1 MIRRR
6 FVSEMQ
12 RRFNLLAQA
21 VRKLVVTEDA
31 FGLRVNPMMILQADQ
46 AWRFATDSGK
56 IDAYKNWLQKEV
68 DAKVLTVSGT
78 GDPWTSTYIESG
90 YKKGVERAYIDV
102 NKKFDFYSGS
112 QQEFLRDA
120 FNSPEMMSKV
130 QLLMTRSFE
139 ELKGVTAAMSQQMGR
154 ILSDGLIKG
163 EGPAKIAR
171 SLTDNIKKLTRTRA
185 NVIARTEIIHA
196 HAEGQLDSFQRLNI
210 EEVSAMVE
218 WSTAG
223 DDRVCEQC
231 LSLEGETFTIEEAR
245 GQIPL
250 HPNCRCAWMPSDM
263 QRKTVPGKRPSG
275 PIGAPTTKP
284 DIITRIPTKKA
295 PQVIPGTP
303 KPALKT
309 VDRHLLQLTD
319 SLKTGV
325 SQDYSSAFA
334 NELAVLSKKFP
345 KVAKK
350 LNSIN
355 IASRTGSTLA
365 DAGKV
370 TDKLWKINLNKKYF
384 APTSKWD
391 IARGLK
397 LSVKRNLSAGKGD
410 VSEVLTHEFGH
421 LVNRTLS
428 TKAKTQIE
436 SLWWKAQLDDGG
448 KALMK
453 ALGKYANT
461 NSSEMFSEA
470 FVQWR
475 AGNTNALVKKIMRLA
490 KVKGKPGKLVGKALV
505 EKLKTPVKITKK
517 VTKTIPAKIRR
528 MTKKEIDDLL
538 IRREVLE
545 ESYKKAAWG
554 SEKYKTIKSTL
565 EDINSVLRGELSID
579 KIGMTKVI
587 PKALELTKQELL
599 NDILDQWFDGPGVT
613 MIREGESALKNFNVA
628 LKKLIDPKMSKYSIA
643 AIKKGLQESL
653 KDAKMLNTFFDTLPK
668 FKGQVFR
675 GGSFK
680 QLKGFSNLKP
690 GMIWKQIGTVST
702 SKNMKIAN
710 EFIKVAHNADF
721 DSLYIL
727 EIKTKTATD
736 ISKFAP
742 VRFKDQLEV
751 VLRHDTQYKILK
763 VTDIFDKR
771 LKQNV
776 KHIVMQ
782 EV

>member
-1 MIRRR
+1 
-6 FVSEMQ
+6 
-12 RRFNLLAQA
+12 
-21 VRKLVVTEDA
+21 
-31 FGLRVNPMMILQADQ
+31 
-46 AWRFATDSGK
+46 
-56 IDAYKNWLQKEV
+56 
-68 DAKVLTVSGT
+68 
-78 GDPWTSTYIESG
+78 
-90 YKKGVERAYIDV
+90 
-102 NKKFDFYSGS
+102 
-112 QQEFLRDA
+112 
-120 FNSPEMMSKV
+120 
-130 QLLMTRSFE
+130 
-139 ELKGVTAAMSQQMGR
+139 MGR

-171 SLTDNIKKLTRTRA
+171 SLTDNIKKMTRTRA

-397 LSVKRNLSAGKGD
+397 LSVKRNLSAGKGN

-448 KALMK
+448 KALTK

-490 KVKGKPGKLVGKALV
+490 NVKGKPEKFVGKALV
-505 EKLKTPVKITKK
+505 EKLKTPIKISKKVVKK
-517 VTKTIPAKIRR
+517 VTDTNTAWLKLTGEGKRLAKSDPKHIAFILKHNLKQEEYSALRTWSFGSWRNIRKQDIGALKNLRKSDKLLYKSFYDAASKLPDNKATLYRGLRLTPDDIGALHKLEGKVYILNQSSSFTSDFEIAKVFAKGQVEGPGMKVTKNFVSTIWKVKAKTG
-528 MTKKEIDDLL
+528 KEIDTIGYTGLKENL
-538 IRREVLE
+538 MLKGTRIRV
-545 ESYKKAAWG
+545 
-554 SEKYKTIKSTL
+554 T
-565 EDINSVLRGELSID
+565 
-579 KIGMTKVI
+579 GMTWDKVKLRWI
-587 PKALELTKQELL
+587 IEGVEL
-599 NDILDQWFDGPGVT
+599 
-613 MIREGESALKNFNVA
+613 
-628 LKKLIDPKMSKYSIA
+628 
-643 AIKKGLQESL
+643 
-653 KDAKMLNTFFDTLPK
+653 
-668 FKGQVFR
+668 
-675 GGSFK
+675 
-680 QLKGFSNLKP
+680 
-690 GMIWKQIGTVST
+690 
-702 SKNMKIAN
+702 
-710 EFIKVAHNADF
+710 
-721 DSLYIL
+721 
-727 EIKTKTATD
+727 
-736 ISKFAP
+736 
-742 VRFKDQLEV
+742 
-751 VLRHDTQYKILK
+751 
-763 VTDIFDKR
+763 
-771 LKQNV
+771 
-776 KHIVMQ
+776 
-782 EV
+782 